1 MYLKSLSH
9 IHPDTVWQDVV
20 GKICGFRQDVVL
32 SSPEAYMPVQ
42 DHTDKINLLA
52 ENFQLTKSNL
62 N

>member
-9 IHPDTVWQDVV
+9 IHADTVWQDV

-32 SSPEAYMPVQ
+32 SSPEAYTPVQ
-42 DHTDKINLLA
+42 DDTDKINLLV
-52 ENFQLTKSNL
+52 ESFQLTKSNL